1 MADGRNGLWEGQTLR
16 GLDGKR
22 VLITGA
28 ATGIGR
34 AAALRFAEEGAS
46 VAVNFIGDPE
56 PAEALIEELAAISP
70 EGGHVL
76 APADI
81 SDEDAV
87 DSLFAGVVQAFGGL
101 DVLINN
107 AGIKAVD
114 EPHEAH
120 IADFDRV
127 LEVNLRGAFLCSQ
140 AAIQHFLD
148 VKQAGVIV
156 STSSMHEVV
165 PMPEAIAYQISKAG
179 LGGMTKSLAL
189 RYARDGIRVV
199 AVGPGAVATPMNAE
213 FEVNPQELRRVERA
227 IPMGRIAQPEEIA
240 AVIAFLASDEASYI
254 TGQTMFVDGGLM
266 INRPL

>member
-1 MADGRNGLWEGQTLR
+1 MR

-22 VLITGA
+22 VLVTGG

-34 AAALRFAEEGAS
+34 AAAARFAEEGAS
-46 VAVNFIGDPE
+46 VAVNFVGDPE
-56 PAEALIEELAAISP
+56 PAEALIEDLNGINP
-70 EGGHVL
+70 GGGHVL
-76 APADI
+76 APADV

-101 DVLINN
+101 DVLVNN
-107 AGIKAVD
+107 AGIKAFD

-127 LEVNLRGAFLCSQ
+127 LGVNLRGAFLCAQ
-140 AAIQHFLD
+140 AAIQHFID
-148 VKQAGVIV
+148 VRQPGVIV
-156 STSSMHEVV
+156 STSSIHEVV
-165 PMPEAIAYQISKAG
+165 PMPESIAYQMSKAG

-199 AVGPGAVATPMNAE
+199 AVGPGAVQTPMNPE
-213 FEVNPQELRRVERA
+213 FDDPQKLMRVEQA
-227 IPMGRIAQPEEIA
+227 IPMRRVARPEEIA
-240 AVIAFLASDEASYI
+240 AVIAFLASDEASYV
-254 TGQTMFVDGGLM
+254 TGQTFFVDGGLM

>member
-1 MADGRNGLWEGQTLR
+1 MR

-34 AAALRFAEEGAS
+34 ATALRFAEEGAS
-46 VAVNFIGDPE
+46 VAVNFVGDPE
-56 PAEALIEELAAISP
+56 PAEALIEELMAISP

-87 DSLFAGVVQAFGGL
+87 DSLFAGVVQALGGL
-101 DVLINN
+101 DLLINN
-107 AGIKAVD
+107 AAVKVTD

-127 LEVNLRGAFLCSQ
+127 MEVNLRGAFLCAQ

-148 VKQAGVIV
+148 VRQPGVVV
-156 STSSMHEVV
+156 STSSIHEVV
-165 PMPEAIAYQISKAG
+165 PMPEAIAYQMSKAG
-179 LGGMTKSLAL
+179 LGGMTRSLAL

-213 FEVNPQELRRVERA
+213 FETDPQVLRRVEHA
-227 IPMGRIAQPEEIA
+227 IPMGRIAQPGEIA
-240 AVIAFLASDEASYI
+240 AVIAFLASDDASYI
-254 TGQTMFVDGGLM
+254 TGQTVFVDGGFM
-266 INRPL
+266 IGRPLWAEGRS

>member
-1 MADGRNGLWEGQTLR
+1 MK

-34 AAALRFAEEGAS
+34 ATAVRFAEEGAS
-46 VAVNFIGDPE
+46 VAVNFVGDPE
-56 PAEALIEELAAISP
+56 PAEALIDDLARLSP
-70 EGGHVL
+70 GGHVL

-101 DVLINN
+101 DVLVNN
-107 AGIKAVD
+107 AAIRVFD
-114 EPHEAH
+114 EPHEAQ
-120 IADFDRV
+120 ISDFDRV
-127 LEVNLRGAFLCSQ
+127 MGVNLRGAFLCAQ

-148 VKQAGVIV
+148 VKQPGVIV
-156 STSSMHEVV
+156 TTSSMHEVV
-165 PMPEAIAYQISKAG
+165 PMPESIAYQISKAG

-199 AVGPGAVATPMNAE
+199 AVGPGAVQTPMNAR
-213 FEVNPQELRRVERA
+213 FETNPQELRRVERA
-227 IPMGRIAQPEEIA
+227 IPMGRIARPEEIA
-240 AVIAFLASDEASYI
+240 SVIAFLASDEASYL
-254 TGQTMFVDGGLM
+254 TGQTVFVDGGFM

>member
-1 MADGRNGLWEGQTLR
+1 MK

-34 AAALRFAEEGAS
+34 ATAIRFAEEGAS

-56 PAEALIEELAAISP
+56 PAEALIEELAQLNPA
-70 EGGHVL
+70 GGHVL
-76 APADI
+76 APADV

-87 DSLFAGVVQAFGGL
+87 DSLFAGVVQAFDGIDIL
-101 DVLINN
+101 VNN
-107 AGIKAVD
+107 AGIKVVD

-127 LEVNLRGAFLCSQ
+127 LGVNLRGAFLCAQ

-148 VKQAGVIV
+148 ARRPGVIV
-156 STSSMHEVV
+156 NTSSMHAVV
-165 PMPEAIAYQISKAG
+165 PLPDAVAYQVSKAG
-179 LGGMTKSLAL
+179 LGGLTKTLAL

-199 AVGPGAVATPMNAE
+199 AVGPGAVRSPMNAD
-213 FEVNPQELRRVERA
+213 FETNPQELRRHERA
-227 IPMGRIAQPEEIA
+227 IPMGRVAQPDEIA
-240 AVIAFLASDEASYI
+240 SAIAFLASDEASYV
-254 TGQTMFVDGGLM
+254 TGQTLFVDGGLM
-266 INRPL
+266 IGRPL

>member
-1 MADGRNGLWEGQTLR
+1 MH

-46 VAVNFIGDPE
+46 VAVNFVGDAAA
-56 PAEALIEELAAISP
+56 AEALVEELAEVNP
-70 EGGHVL
+70 EGSHML
-76 APADI
+76 AGADI
-81 SDEDAV
+81 ADEDAV
-87 DSLFAGVVQAFGGL
+87 DSLFARVVVALGGL
-101 DVLINN
+101 DVLVNN
-107 AGIKAVD
+107 AGIKVVH

-120 IADFDRV
+120 IADFDRIMA
-127 LEVNLRGAFLCSQ
+127 VNMRGAFLCSQ

-156 STSSMHEVV
+156 NTSSMHQVV
-165 PMPEAIAYQISKAG
+165 PMPEAIAYQMSKAA
-179 LGGMTKSLAL
+179 LGGMTASLAL

-199 AVGPGAVATPMNAE
+199 AVGPGAVMTPMNAS
-213 FEVNPQELRRVERA
+213 FEVDPASMRRVEAA
-227 IPMGRIAQPEEIA
+227 IPIGRVARPEEIA
-240 AVIAFLASDEASYI
+240 AVICFLASDDASYV
-254 TGQTMFVDGGLM
+254 TGQTWFVDGGFM

>member
-1 MADGRNGLWEGQTLR
+1 MR

-34 AAALRFAEEGAS
+34 ATAMRFAEEGAS

-56 PAEALIEELAAISP
+56 PAEALIEELNGINPA
-70 EGGHVL
+70 GGHVL

-87 DSLFAGVVQAFGGL
+87 DSLFAGVVQAFDGL
-101 DVLINN
+101 DVLVNN
-107 AGIKAVD
+107 AAIKAFD

-120 IADFDRV
+120 IVDFDRV
-127 LEVNLRGAFLCSQ
+127 MNVNLRGAFLCAQ
-140 AAIQHFLD
+140 AAIQHFID
-148 VKQAGVIV
+148 VRQPGVIV

-165 PMPEAIAYQISKAG
+165 PMPESIAYQMSKAG

-199 AVGPGAVATPMNAE
+199 AVGPGAVETPMNPE
-213 FEVNPQELRRVERA
+213 FDNPQELRRVERA
-227 IPMGRIAQPEEIA
+227 IPMGRVARPEEIA

-254 TGQTMFVDGGLM
+254 TGQTVFADGGFM